1 MCPSNIH
8 NVSHRVIFHHILL
21 SVRSSLIP
29 RDRFLSSTIGNTT
42 YILTSNSLDAP
53 PTMQNYL
60 HLFLDPYKRSPYLQ
74 YIYESGRHNNRP
86 VSRQRLTLTTSPS
99 SSLISSK
106 RPKRHLVLRTTAH
119 TPGRGEAIT
128 FPAASI
134 QHQMYILILV
144 TYMLISIPVLHTP
157 PLLWTIVRYPT
168 THHHTMHIISQA
180 VPSHLVHAKSKF
192 VNGPTHR

>member
-1 MCPSNIH
+1 
-8 NVSHRVIFHHILL
+8 
-21 SVRSSLIP
+21 
-29 RDRFLSSTIGNTT
+29 
-42 YILTSNSLDAP
+42 
-53 PTMQNYL
+53 MQNYL

-106 RPKRHLVLRTTAH
+106 RPKRHLMLRTTAH

-168 THHHTMHIISQA
+168 THHHTIHIILATLGSQA
-180 VPSHLVHAKSKF
+180 VPSHMVHTTSKIVTGSIHCSCHLIQRLPFIGTCASYFTTIPTPPSTQHTVANSQLLVPPLTTGSLE
-192 VNGPTHR
+192 